1 MVRLGGFSAINSQPD
16 QDHQQHSET
25 HEAAEAR
32 MAEASQQ
39 ALMLVHQ
46 GRNTEA
52 EVCSSSMCSGMA
64 HSKHAPAST
73 CRPSFS

>member
-1 MVRLGGFSAINSQPD
+1 MAQMRLGGFSAINSQPD
-16 QDHQQHSET
+16 QDRQQHSET

-46 GRNTEA
+46 GKHTEA
-52 EVCSSSMCSGMA
+52 EVRSSSVYSNMA

-73 CRPSFS
+73 CRCS